1 MSAQANKNLANTI
14 YKHFSNNDFD
24 SVLAHTNE
32 DVEVVFTPAGQ
43 TFRGAQEF
51 IQFMQ
56 GFKMA
61 FPDITLEVTNQ
72 AATDDQVVS
81 EFIAKGNHTGPLM
94 SPAGEIPPT
103 GRYAEWPVCEVWQ
116 VRDGKL
122 AKITN
127 YQDSATMLR
136 QLGLLPEG

>member
-1 MSAQANKNLANTI
+1 MSAQTNKDLAKAI
-14 YKHFSNNDFD
+14 YVAFSHNDFD
-24 SVLAHTNE
+24 GVLARTNE
-32 DVEVVFTPAGQ
+32 DVEVVSTATGQ
-43 TFRGAQEF
+43 TFRGDQEF
-51 IQFMQ
+51 IQFMK
-56 GFKMA
+56 GFKTA
-61 FPDITLEVTNQ
+61 FPDLTLEVTNQ

-81 EFIAKGNHTGPLM
+81 EFVAKGNHTGPLM

-136 QLGLLPEG
+136 QLGLISEG

>member
-1 MSAQANKNLANTI
+1 MSAQSNINLANTI
-14 YKHFSNNDFD
+14 YHHFSNSDFD
-24 SVLAHTNE
+24 SVLAHANE

-43 TFRGAQEF
+43 TFRGAEAF

-56 GFKMA
+56 GFKTA
-61 FPDITLEVTNQ
+61 FPDIRIEVTNQ
-72 AATDDQVVS
+72 TATEDQVVS
-81 EFIAKGNHTGPLM
+81 EFVARGKHTGPLS
-94 SPAGEIPPT
+94 SPAGEIPAT
-103 GRYAEWPVCEVWQ
+103 GRYAEWSVCEVWQ